1 MTAVPT
7 NVLDPED
14 TVELTWEQAM
24 TVDPSKTTCDGL
36 KETLK
41 QSNSEL
47 LRLHPDRIEAEI
59 PSDQCS
65 ALGRRRRL
73 SGMTV
78 KYHSLI

>member
-7 NVLDPED
+7 NVLAPED
-14 TVELTWEQAM
+14 TVELTWDQAM

-36 KETLK
+36 KEILK

-47 LRLHPDRIEAEI
+47 LGLHSDRVEAEI

-73 SGMTV
+73 SEMNV
-78 KYHSLI
+78 K

>member
-1 MTAVPT
+1 MTGVPT
-7 NVLDPED
+7 KLLAPED

-36 KETLK
+36 KEILK

-47 LRLHPDRIEAEI
+47 LGLHPDRVQAEI
-59 PSDQCS
+59 SSDQCS

-73 SGMTV
+73 AQMNV
-78 KYHSLI
+78 K